1 MKLSQKQRKLI
12 TSLRQKKYRN
22 QHDLFVVEGIK
33 VIQEFLNSTFELYE
47 LFVTTEDT
55 FSNETFTLISEKEL
69 KQVSNLKTPN
79 KALAIFKIPTKSFDD
94 LSGLVLVLDGINDPG
109 NLGTII
115 RLCDWFGV
123 QQLVC
128 SENTVDCFNPK
139 VVQSSMGSLTR
150 VDVEYVNL
158 SEKLSNLSTPIFTA
172 DMNGNSV
179 YDIELPKN
187 AVLVL
192 GNEANGIS
200 EEIKRLTNNI
210 VSIPR
215 FGKLLKTESLNV
227 AMATSILLSEYCR
240 VNSLQKKS

>member
-47 LFVTTEDT
+47 LFVTTENA

-69 KQVSNLKTPN
+69 KQISNLKTPN
-79 KALAIFKIPTKSFDD
+79 KALAIFKIPTESFSDFP
-94 LSGLVLVLDGINDPG
+94 GLILVLDGINDPG

-150 VDVEYVNL
+150 VDVQYVNL
-158 SEKLSNLSTPIFTA
+158 TEKLSNLSTPVFMA
-172 DMNGNSV
+172 DMDGKSV
-179 YDIELPKN
+179 YDTELPKN
-187 AVLVL
+187 SVLVM

-200 EEIKRLTNNI
+200 EEIKSLTKSI
-210 VSIPR
+210 ISIPR
-215 FGKLLKTESLNV
+215 FGKLQKTESLNV
-227 AMATSILLSEYCR
+227 AMATSILLSEYSR